1 MQEPVTV
8 TPGAANV
15 PINVAAN
22 QSTPT
27 PQKPLTPTQS
37 TTASQIRK
45 ACEDAVAS
53 LDFLN
58 STGLIKKALK
68 ALEVPDPEARFRK
81 LFKEV
86 AIRNLLSKATKD
98 ASGNVP
104 YPSDAALTTEV
115 ERLFANRKANQAK
128 A

>member
-1 MQEPVTV
+1 MESTVTV

-15 PINVAAN
+15 
-22 QSTPT
+22 QSTP
-27 PQKPLTPTQS
+27 PPKQVLTTAQS

-45 ACEDAVAS
+45 ACEEAVAS

-58 STGLIKKALK
+58 RASLIKKALK
-68 ALEVPDPEARFRK
+68 ALEVRDPEARFRK